1 MKAPSSVLQA
11 LCLPLVLWAG
21 FVAPSLLTRLAAQ
34 LMPLPAGGG
43 LTIAVLM
50 SQGFLAAT
58 LMAALCSYPLA
69 RLYGRRAVVVALLM
83 SVPVLLV
90 ALPGFTETG
99 RAPLAI
105 FLSVWNLLALVTLL
119 VGGTWIA
126 TRRHSI
132 A

>member
-1 MKAPSSVLQA
+1 MTTPSSLRQA
-11 LCLPLVLWAG
+11 LFLPFVLWAG
-21 FVAPSLLTRLAAQ
+21 FVACGLLTKLAAQ

-43 LTIAVLM
+43 LTIAVQL

-83 SVPVLLV
+83 SVPVLFA
-90 ALPGFTETG
+90 ALPGLTAPDG
-99 RAPLAI
+99 SPLAI
-105 FLSVWNLLALVTLL
+105 FLSVWNLLALVSLL

-126 TRRHSI
+126 ARRRS
-132 A
+132 AA

>member
-11 LCLPLVLWAG
+11 LCLPFVLWAG
-21 FVAPSLLTRLAAQ
+21 FVACGLLTKLAAQ

-43 LTIAVLM
+43 LTIAVQL

-83 SVPVLLV
+83 SVPVLFA
-90 ALPGFTETG
+90 ALPGLT
-99 RAPLAI
+99 APDSSPLAI
-105 FLSVWNLLALVTLL
+105 FLSVWNLLALVSLL

-126 TRRHSI
+126 ARRHSI

>member
-1 MKAPSSVLQA
+1 MNTPSSLLQA
-11 LCLPLVLWAG
+11 LGLPLVLWAG
-21 FVAPSLLTRLAAQ
+21 FVAHGLLTRLAAQ

-69 RLYGRRAVVVALLM
+69 RLYGHRAVAVALLM
-83 SVPVLLV
+83 GVPVLLV
-90 ALPGFTETG
+90 ALPDLT
-99 RAPLAI
+99 APDSSPLAI

-126 TRRHSI
+126 TRRRS
-132 A
+132 AA

>member
-21 FVAPSLLTRLAAQ
+21 FVAPSLLTRLAAL
-34 LMPLPAGGG
+34 LMPLPAEGG

-83 SVPVLLV
+83 SVPALYA
-90 ALPGFTETG
+90 ALPGLTETG
-99 RAPLAI
+99 QAPLAL
-105 FLSVWNLLALVTLL
+105 FLPVWNLLALVALL
-119 VGGTWIA
+119 AGGSWIA
-126 TRRHSI
+126 ARRRS
-132 A
+132 AA